1 MAIPVDDNSNIR
13 DYLLGMDD
21 LNRPKVID
29 MTIIKPNVM
38 NSCILMIIRLILLR
52 KGTYPDIPDMGIDI
66 RGRYRF
72 AFEEELTSLENE
84 IQQQMQT
91 YLPEFSPV
99 EVHALMRTG
108 ETDGPKVVIEIT
120 IDSTI
125 YKLIYNVTTNT
136 IEGMSNS

>member
-72 AFEEELTSLENE
+72 AFESELSMLQHE
-84 IQQQMQT
+84 IQNQIET
-91 YLPEFSPV
+91 YLPEFLAT
-99 EVHALMRTG
+99 EVTEKKKKG
-108 ETDGPKVVIEIT
+108 EKDGPKVVIQIT
-120 IDSTI
+120 VDGTT
-125 YKLIYNVTTNT
+125 YELVYNISTNT
-136 IEGMSNS
+136 IEGLNR

>member
-72 AFEEELTSLENE
+72 AFESELSMLQHE
-84 IQQQMQT
+84 IQNQIET
-91 YLPEFSPV
+91 YLSEFLAT
-99 EVHALMRTG
+99 EVTVQMRKG
-108 ETDGPKVVIEIT
+108 EKDGPKVVIQIT
-120 IDSTI
+120 IDGTT
-125 YKLIYNVTTNT
+125 YELVYNISTNT
-136 IEGMSNS
+136 IEGLNR

>member
-72 AFEEELTSLENE
+72 AFESELSMLQHE
-84 IQQQMQT
+84 IQNQIET
-91 YLPEFSPV
+91 YLPEFLAT
-99 EVHALMRTG
+99 EVIVQMRKG
-108 ETDGPKVVIEIT
+108 EKDGPKVVIQIT
-120 IDSTI
+120 VDGTT
-125 YKLIYNVTTNT
+125 YELVYNISTNT
-136 IEGMSNS
+136 IEGLNR

>member
-72 AFEEELTSLENE
+72 AFESELSMLQHE
-84 IQQQMQT
+84 IQNQIET
-91 YLPEFSPV
+91 YLPEFLAT
-99 EVHALMRTG
+99 EVIVQMRKG
-108 ETDGPKVVIEIT
+108 EKDGPKVVIQIT
-120 IDSTI
+120 IDGTT
-125 YKLIYNVTTNT
+125 YELVYNISTNT
-136 IEGMSNS
+136 IEGLNR

>member
-72 AFEEELTSLENE
+72 AFESELSMLQHE
-84 IQQQMQT
+84 IQNQIET
-91 YLPEFSPV
+91 YLPEFLSS
-99 EVHALMRTG
+99 EVTVQMRKG
-108 ETDGPKVVIEIT
+108 EKDGPKVVIQIT
-120 IDSTI
+120 VDGTT
-125 YKLIYNVTTNT
+125 YELVYNISTNT
-136 IEGMSNS
+136 IEGLNR

>member
-72 AFEEELTSLENE
+72 AFESELSMLQHE
-84 IQQQMQT
+84 IQNQIET
-91 YLPEFSPV
+91 YLPEFLAT
-99 EVHALMRTG
+99 EVTVQMKKG
-108 ETDGPKVVIEIT
+108 EKDGPKVVIQIT
-120 IDSTI
+120 VDGTT
-125 YKLIYNVTTNT
+125 YELVYNISTNT
-136 IEGMSNS
+136 IEGLNR